1 MLQVESGTALLARRG
16 LQANPLEDFVI
27 VELKKRRRGCVERRN
42 EMVLDTFTREKLALE
57 HRQRLLCEAEH
68 EQLPADVQKLL
79 PHPW

>member
-1 MLQVESGTALLARRG
+1 
-16 LQANPLEDFVI
+16 
-27 VELKKRRRGCVERRN
+27 
-42 EMVLDTFTREKLALE
+42 MVLDTFTREKLALK